1 MKEILISILM
11 KLSSRK
17 FLIAVG
23 GIATGLILILNG
35 NSEEGTASICTA
47 VIGYL
52 IAEGIIDAKALPK
65 GVELEDESET
75 EESVVG
81 K

>member
-1 MKEILISILM
+1 MKEIITSILM

-23 GIATGLILILNG
+23 GIATGLLLIVNG
-35 NSEEGTASICTA
+35 DTKEGTTSICA
-47 VIGYL
+47 SVLGYL
-52 IAEGIIDAKALPK
+52 VAEGIIDAKALPK
-65 GVELEDESET
+65 GDVENNDDCG
-75 EESVVG
+75 EE

>member
-23 GIATGLILILNG
+23 GIATGLVLILNG
-35 NSEEGTASICTA
+35 STQEGTTSICTSI
-47 VIGYL
+47 IGYL

-65 GVELEDESET
+65 DIDVKI
-75 EESVVG
+75 EEEENIE
-81 K
+81 